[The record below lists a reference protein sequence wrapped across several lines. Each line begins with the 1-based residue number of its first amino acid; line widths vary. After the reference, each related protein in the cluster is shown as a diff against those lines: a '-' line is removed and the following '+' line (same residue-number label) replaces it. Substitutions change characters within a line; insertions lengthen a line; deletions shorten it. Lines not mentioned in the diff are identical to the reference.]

1 MRKLASLLSVL
12 MLLCTFALAQTRTV
26 TGRIMDEKGESI
38 PFATITESG
47 TKNAAKADANG
58 LFSIK
63 IKEGAQLIVSST
75 GFNTQTVTP
84 DATGVANVN
93 LATKQAELKEVVVT
107 AALGQMKQ
115 QRQLGYA
122 ATNIASKDITA
133 TKPISVANGLT
144 GKAAGLQINSVN
156 NGLFAPT
163 RMTLRGNRSLTGNNQ
178 PLIVVDGAIFNNDIS
193 TINTEDIQDVSIL
206 KGSSASAIYGSDASN
221 GVIVINTKR
230 GTRGKPQVNFSTTVQ
245 VETLSYMPELQ
256 NRFGSNGGEKFVND
270 FNDLSTYIPYENQSY
285 GPEFNGRLVPLGRP
299 IEDGTTQM
307 VPYSGQ
313 GESAKKKFFDKGIT
327 TQNNFSYAAGD
338 ENSRFYLSLQDVQT
352 RAIMPGDKGRRDVF
366 RVGGSRT
373 YGIFSANYTMSYTY
387 KNTDYTNTGLVY
399 ELVMNTPMH
408 VPLQNYKDWGNDRYS
423 TPDGYYNDYFDNPW
437 WVIGNQRQKNTD
449 HNLTGNVQF
458 NLKPLSWLNLSYR
471 LAASNLSNRYEATS
485 SPKSFSDFTKTNKV
499 VLYSKPDG
507 SGVDSVIESPKYNVV
522 SEGNASY
529 GNANYSNFL
538 LSSDFIASMDKKL
551 SEDFNLQAS
560 IGTTYIDNKITGIG
574 VSGPLVIPVYNI
586 NNVQGVPTL
595 AAGNTGNFFR
605 EARKLGL
612 FGEATVG
619 YRNFAF
625 LHGSYRSD
633 IDSRLSKD
641 NRWIP
646 YYDIDASLVVSDL
659 INGMKDNRI
668 LSYVKVRGAHSVTGN
683 ASALGG
689 GSAYIADGAYVINP
703 TYNVAPG
710 FPFGGL
716 GGYSL
721 STLIANPNL
730 KPEQVSENEI
740 GLELGFLKNRFV
752 LNASAYQSELTDG
765 IVTANTASSTGS
777 YFALLNAANTRNKGV
792 ELELRSAIIKNRDW
806 TWYLNINYT
815 HYENEVLSI
824 NGDVKSL
831 GIAGANPN
839 AYAVVGQPY
848 PVIESRDWVRDDQGH
863 VIVNSVTGNP
873 TRDPNLKVLGNATP
887 KDILGIT
894 TNLRW
899 KNLTFTATA
908 DYRGGYKIFNTIGQY
923 MDFTGIASTTAIT
936 GRQRFVFPNSVY
948 DDGTGKYVT
957 NTNVTVDDANFNFW
971 PGLYRSVGA
980 NYVVSADAWK
990 LREAA
995 ITYDIPKNIF
1005 AATKIIQQA
1014 TLTVAGRN
1022 LIMLR
1027 PKTNVWTDPE
1037 FSEDTGN
1044 GVGRTSEAQAP
1055 PTRIFSATLSIT
1067 F

>member
-1 MRKLASLLSVL
+1 MRKLASLLPVL

-26 TGRIMDEKGESI
+26 TGRVMDDKGESI

-58 LFSIK
+58 LFSIR
-63 IKEGAQLIVSST
+63 IKEGSQLIISSA
-75 GFNTQTVTP
+75 GFNSQTVTP
-84 DATGVANVN
+84 AATGAINVN

-107 AALGQMKQ
+107 AALGQQKLA
-115 QRQLGYA
+115 RQLGYS
-122 ATNIASKDITA
+122 ATTIQSKDIVA

-163 RMTLRGNRSLTGNNQ
+163 RITLRGNRSLTGNNQ
-178 PLIVVDGAIFNNDIS
+178 PLIVVDGAIFNNDLS
-193 TINTEDIQDVSIL
+193 TINTEDIADVNIL

-245 VETLSYMPELQ
+245 VESLAYLPELQ

-285 GPEFNGRLVPLGRP
+285 GPEYNGRSVPLGRP
-299 IEDGTTQM
+299 ISDGTTQM
-307 VPYSGQ
+307 VPYTGQ
-313 GESAKKKFFDKGIT
+313 GESAKKKFFDKGVT
-327 TQNNFSYAAGD
+327 TQNNFSYMAGD
-338 ENSRFYLSLQDVQT
+338 ENSRFYMSLQDINT

-366 RVGGSRT
+366 RVGGSKT
-373 YGIFSANYTMSYTY
+373 YGIFSANYSMSYTY
-387 KNTDYTNTGLVY
+387 KTTDYTNTGLVY
-399 ELVMNTPMH
+399 ELVMNTPAH
-408 VPLQNYKDWGNDRYS
+408 VPLTQFKDWGNDRYS

-437 WVIGNQRQKNTD
+437 WIIGNNRQKNTD

-471 LAASNLSNRYEATS
+471 LAASNLSNRYEFKN
-485 SPKSFSDFTKTNKV
+485 SPKSFSDFTKTNNV
-499 VLYSKPDG
+499 VLYSNPSG
-507 SGVDSVIESPKYNVV
+507 TGVDSVIEAPKYITV

-529 GNANYSNFL
+529 GNSTYSNFL
-538 LSSDFIASMDKKL
+538 LTSDFIASIDKKL
-551 SEDFNLQAS
+551 SQDFNLSAS
-560 IGTTYIDNKITGIG
+560 LGTTYVGNKISGIA
-574 VSGPLVIPVYNI
+574 VSGPLVVPVYNI

-595 AAGNTGNFFR
+595 GGGNSFR

-619 YRNFAF
+619 FRNYAF

-633 IDSRLSKD
+633 IDSRLSED

-646 YYDIDASLVVSDL
+646 YYDIDAALVLSDL
-659 INGMKDNRI
+659 IAGLKDNKT
-668 LSYVKVRGAHSVTGN
+668 LTYLKVRAAHSVTGN

-689 GSAYIADGAYVINP
+689 GSPYLADGAYIINP
-703 TYNVAPG
+703 TYTVAGG
-710 FPFGGL
+710 FPYGSL
-716 GGYSL
+716 GGYNL

-730 KPEQVSENEI
+730 KPEQVEENEV
-740 GLELGFLKNRFV
+740 GLEIGFLNRFYLV
-752 LNASAYQSELTDG
+752 AAAYQSELTDG

-777 YFALLNAANTRNKGV
+777 YNALLNAANTRNKGL
-792 ELELRSAIIKNRDW
+792 ELELKSAIIKNKDW
-806 TWYLNINYT
+806 TWNLNINYT
-815 HYENEVLSI
+815 HYESKVISI

-831 GIAGANPN
+831 GIAGANAN

-848 PVIESRDWVRDDQGH
+848 PVIESRDWVRDDQGR
-863 VIVNSVTGNP
+863 VIVSAVTGNP

-887 KDILGIT
+887 TDILGLT
-894 TNLRW
+894 TNLTW

-980 NYVVSADAWK
+980 NYVVSAAAWK

-995 ITYDIPKNIF
+995 ISYEIPRNIY
-1005 AATKIIQQA
+1005 APTKIVQRA
-1014 TLTVAGRN
+1014 TLTVSGRN

-1044 GVGRTSEAQAP
+1044 GVGRTSESQAP
-1055 PTRIFSATLSIT
+1055 PSRIFSATLSIT